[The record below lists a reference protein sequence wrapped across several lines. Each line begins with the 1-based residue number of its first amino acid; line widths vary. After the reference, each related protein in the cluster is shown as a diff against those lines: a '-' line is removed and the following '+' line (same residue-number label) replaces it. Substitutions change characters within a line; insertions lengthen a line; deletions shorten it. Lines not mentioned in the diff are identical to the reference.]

1 MKDISKRVSRKMG
14 AAVLVKGDGSR
25 KACRGE
31 LARLKDQ
38 AGHTPGEL
46 HETGILCR
54 PLYIFTGS
62 AAGAEPGDQLEQ
74 EGLRYGVLKAEALAI
89 GGTKVLDRLV
99 LERLVDEDEGQ

>member
-1 MKDISKRVSRKMG
+1 MG
-14 AAVLVKGDGSR
+14 AAELVKGDGSR

-38 AGHTPGEL
+38 AGHMPGEL
-46 HETGILCR
+46 HEAGLLCR
-54 PLYIFTGS
+54 PLYIFSGW
-62 AAGAEPGDQLEQ
+62 AAGAEPGDSLKQD
-74 EGLRYGVLKAEALAI
+74 GLRYGVLKAEALAI